1 MKILSVE
8 FAGAM
13 GRAGDP
19 QPEPADLPQIAISGR
34 SNVGKSSLINRL
46 LGRTRTALARVSSTP
61 GKTQQINFYNVR
73 ADLTTGPT
81 SFYLADLP
89 GYGYARVPEAVKRT
103 WQPLIEGYLRE
114 ARNLRGVI
122 QLIDMRHEPRAD
134 DRRML
139 GYLADLG
146 LPTLIALTKADKL
159 ASSKRAARE
168 AEMIDEL
175 DADAQQV
182 VAVSARTGMG
192 YEVLT
197 AGIDALLTGSAE

>member
-1 MKILSVE
+1 LKILSVE

-19 QPEPADLPQIAISGR
+19 QPEPVDLPQIAVSGR

-81 SFYLADLP
+81 SFFLADLP
-89 GYGYARVPEAVKRT
+89 GYGYARVPEAIRQT

-159 ASSKRAARE
+159 TSSKRAARE

-182 VAVSARTGMG
+182 VAVSARTGLG

-197 AGIDALLTGSAE
+197 AGIDALLTGSE